1 MSEMRSRET
10 ISSGERETSKKKQMI
25 ALKRRSVDKEPTVW
39 IGKSGTTSALLAQIK
54 RQLDA
59 NEMIKVKVHKT
70 SLEDNEV
77 AQVASKVAEETTSRI
92 VDIRGRTFTIYKP
105 KETRPVQPKPNR

>member
-1 MSEMRSRET
+1 MM
-10 ISSGERETSKKKQMI
+10 
-25 ALKRRSVDKEPTVW
+25 ALKRQSVDKEPTVW
-39 IGKSGTTSALLAQIK
+39 IGKSGATSALLAQIN

-59 NEMIKVKVHKT
+59 NELIKIKVHRT

-77 AQVASKVAEETTSRI
+77 AQVADKIAEETASKI

-105 KETRPVQPKPNR
+105 REPRPLQPKPKR